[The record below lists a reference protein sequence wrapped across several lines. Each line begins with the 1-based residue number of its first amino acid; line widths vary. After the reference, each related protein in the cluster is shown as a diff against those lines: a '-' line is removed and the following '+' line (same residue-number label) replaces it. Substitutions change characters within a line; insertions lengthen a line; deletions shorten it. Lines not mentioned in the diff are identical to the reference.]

1 MLKNCEVCLIHKVVA
16 AHNRLCC
23 FTIELCAILT
33 PDMEQEYE
41 LVLVTK
47 ADIGDSDRN
56 KVLDQVKKVIE
67 ATKGKIGSVDDW
79 GKRELA
85 YAIQKSSHG
94 FYSVVN
100 FSSDPKSPQNIQTK
114 IKLMDDVLR
123 FLIFKKEVEKSKKK
137 KKEKKIKG
145 G

>member
-1 MLKNCEVCLIHKVVA
+1 
-16 AHNRLCC
+16 
-23 FTIELCAILT
+23 
-33 PDMEQEYE
+33 MEQEYE

-47 ADIGDSDRN
+47 ADISDSDRN

-85 YAIQKSSHG
+85 YVIQKSSHG

-137 KKEKKIKG
+137 KKEKK
-145 G
+145 